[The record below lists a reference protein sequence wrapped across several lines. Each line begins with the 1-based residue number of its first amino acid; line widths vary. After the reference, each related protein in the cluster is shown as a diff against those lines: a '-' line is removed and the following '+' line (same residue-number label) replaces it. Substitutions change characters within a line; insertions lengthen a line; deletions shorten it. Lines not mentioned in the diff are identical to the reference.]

1 MAIRKVAAYVLL
13 LFFPMKKD
21 SNIIPNRFLRVV
33 CLSLCLLF
41 YGLSSGQ
48 NITVSGHL
56 YESGSWESLPGGLI
70 YEPVSQKSTTTNT
83 YGFYTITLP
92 YRSGIFLVFSSF
104 GFAND
109 TLWINRPEDIEYD
122 ARLSK
127 IIMLDAVNI
136 TAEKTNTEQAKM
148 SFIKLSTKEIQN
160 VPMLF
165 GEKDVFKTLLLLP
178 GVQSASEGTSGI
190 YVRGGGPDQ
199 NLIIL
204 DEATIYNASHLLG
217 FFSIF
222 NGDAIKSVE
231 LVKGG
236 FPARYG
242 GRLSSV
248 IDINM
253 KDGNK
258 ESYHCE
264 GGVGLISS
272 NVMVE
277 GPIIKKKAS
286 FMLSGRTT
294 YLDLFLVPI
303 MKIATQGMATGYY
316 FFDLNGKLNFDL
328 GKKDKLY
335 FSTYFGRDKFHLSET
350 DNYGGM
356 RVYDKYKMG
365 LFWQNAT
372 ATARWNHL
380 FTNKIF
386 SNLSFVF
393 NDYKMNTYL
402 NYKYFS
408 GINNPDNESFSSDFS
423 SGIRDYT
430 LKYDVTYRPNATHHL
445 LAGAAVVYHV
455 ARPNAA
461 TMKADTLTMRSVEK
475 AKGLEYALYVEDEIN
490 IRNRFRIN
498 PGIRLVAFSVPKKT
512 WFSPEPRLSMS
523 YNILSNLALK
533 ASYAMMS
540 QNMILL
546 STSTIGLPTD
556 LWVPV
561 TETIR
566 PQRSQQ
572 VAFGIHYDL
581 KNPRLSF
588 SLEGYY
594 KWMNH
599 ILAYKEGSSFFTNM
613 IQNILDEEP
622 PGAFQSRWTDNVT
635 SGRGWSYGVEFL
647 VRKEVGKFTGWVG
660 YTLSWTKQQFEE
672 LNFGEPFFARYDRR
686 HDVSLVLMYS
696 PASWVNLSLS
706 WVFATGNAVTLP
718 TSLYPSQNLDNYLEN
733 YLSPEDNSVTQYMGY
748 VENYGKKND
757 FRMKPFHHLDVGV
770 QFIKPHKRNNGKSIF
785 EISIYNLYNHHNP
798 FFYFTT
804 QDYIYTEN
812 GPEIV
817 NKIKQVSIFPIIPT
831 FTYHFKF

>member
-1 MAIRKVAAYVLL
+1 MLCGS
-13 LFFPMKKD
+13 LFA
-21 SNIIPNRFLRVV
+21 
-33 CLSLCLLF
+33 
-41 YGLSSGQ
+41 Q

-56 YESGSWESLPGGLI
+56 YERGSLESLPGGLV
-70 YEPVSQKSTTTNT
+70 YDPVSQKAVTTNT
-83 YGFYTITLP
+83 YGFYTLTIP
-92 YRSGIFLVFSSF
+92 YRDSLYVVFNSF
-104 GFAND
+104 GFMND
-109 TLWINRPEDIEYD
+109 TLWVRTAEDVEYD
-122 ARLSK
+122 AKLTK
-127 IIMLDAVNI
+127 ITTLETVTI
-136 TAEKTNTEQAKM
+136 TAEKRNTEVVQM
-148 SFIKLSTKEIQN
+148 SSITLSAKEIQQ

-231 LVKGG
+231 LIKGG

-258 ESYHCE
+258 EEYHCE
-264 GGVGLISS
+264 GGIGLISS

-277 GPIIKKKAS
+277 GPIIKNKAS
-286 FMLSGRTT
+286 FMVSGRTT
-294 YLDLFLVPI
+294 YLDLLMAPI
-303 MKIATQGMATGYY
+303 MKLVTDGMSAGYY
-316 FFDLNGKLNFDL
+316 FFDLNAKFNFDL

-335 FSTYFGRDKFHLSET
+335 LSSYFGRDKFHFTET
-350 DNYGGM
+350 ENYGFGE
-356 RVYDKYKMG
+356 YDRYKVG

-393 NDYKMNTYL
+393 SDYNMNTYMG
-402 NYKYFS
+402 YKFYE
-408 GINNPDNESFSSDFS
+408 GVGNPNNETFNSRFS

-430 LKYDVTYRPNATHHL
+430 LKYDVSINPNPTHRIL
-445 LAGAAVVYHV
+445 VGAAVTAHI
-455 ARPNAA
+455 ARPNAM
-461 TMKADTLTMRSVEK
+461 TMNVDTLSMRQAEK
-475 AKGLEYALYVEDEIN
+475 EPGLEYAVYAEDEIN
-490 IRNRFRIN
+490 IRNKFRIN
-498 PGIRLVAFSVPKKT
+498 PGIRLVGFSVPHKT

-523 YNILSNLALK
+523 YNILPNLAIK

-540 QNMILL
+540 QSLILL

-561 TETIR
+561 TDKIR

-572 VAFGIHYDL
+572 VALGIHYDL
-581 KNPRLSF
+581 KKPRLSF
-588 SLEGYY
+588 SIEGYY
-594 KWMNH
+594 KKMDN
-599 ILAYKEGSSFFTNM
+599 ILAYKEGSSYFMTL
-613 IQNILDEEP
+613 LDNLMDETVT
-622 PGAFQSRWTDNVT
+622 GFQGTWTDNVT

-686 HDVSLVLMYS
+686 HDVSIVLMYS
-696 PASWVNLSLS
+696 PTSRINLSLS
-706 WVFATGNAVTLP
+706 WVFATGNAITLP
-718 TSLYPSQNLDNYLEN
+718 TSIYTAEDLINYLGLTVPPSE
-733 YLSPEDNSVTQYMGY
+733 YSWTY
-748 VENYGKKND
+748 VYTIENYGKKND
-757 FRMKPFHHLDVGV
+757 FRMKPFHHLDIGV
-770 QFIKPHKRNNGKSIF
+770 QFIKPHKKNNGQSIF

-798 FFYFTT
+798 FFYFIGESYNQRTHEWTT
-804 QDYIYTEN
+804 QL
-812 GPEIV
+812 
-817 NKIKQVSIFPIIPT
+817 QSLSIFPIIPT

>member
-1 MAIRKVAAYVLL
+1 MKSHSIVVWLVAIW
-13 LFFPMKKD
+13 
-21 SNIIPNRFLRVV
+21 
-33 CLSLCLLF
+33 SLC
-41 YGLSSGQ
+41 GALSAQ
-48 NITVSGHL
+48 NITVSGHM
-56 YESGSWESLPGGLI
+56 YEKGSRESLPGGLI
-70 YEPVSQKSTTTNT
+70 YDPVSQKFTNANS
-83 YGFYTITLP
+83 YGFYSLTLP
-92 YRSGIFLVFSSF
+92 YHDGLFLVFNNF
-104 GFAND
+104 GYVND
-109 TLWINRPEDIEYD
+109 TLRITAAEDREYD
-122 ARLSK
+122 AYLSK
-127 IIMLDAVNI
+127 VQLLETVDI
-136 TAEKTNTEQAKM
+136 TAEKTSTEQVQM
-148 SFIKLSTKEIQN
+148 SAIKLSTKEIKS

-165 GEKDVFKTLLLLP
+165 GEKDVFKTLLLMP

-231 LVKGG
+231 LIKGG

-264 GGVGLISS
+264 GGVGIISS
-272 NVMVE
+272 NVMAE
-277 GPIIKKKAS
+277 GPIIKDKAS
-286 FMLSGRTT
+286 FMISGRTT
-294 YLDLFLVPI
+294 YMDLFIVPI
-303 MKIATQGMATGYY
+303 MKIMSKGSTAGYY
-316 FFDLNGKLNFDL
+316 FFDLNGKFNFNL

-335 FSTYFGRDKFHLSET
+335 LSAYFGRDKFHMAQS
-350 DNYGGM
+350 DGHVGNS
-356 RVYDKYKMG
+356 DKYRVG

-393 NDYKMNTYL
+393 SDYKMNTYMR
-402 NYKYFS
+402 YKYYY
-408 GINNPDNESFSSDFS
+408 GPNDPDNESFSSDFN

-430 LKYDVTYRPNATHHL
+430 LKYDIAYHPNASHHL
-445 LAGAAVVYHV
+445 LAGAAVTYHE
-455 ARPNAA
+455 ARPNAM
-461 TMKADTLTMRSVEK
+461 TVKADSLTLRQAEK
-475 AKGLEYALYVEDEIN
+475 ERGLEYAVYVEDEIN

-498 PGIRLVAFSVPKKT
+498 PGVRLVAFSVPHKT

-523 YNILSNLALK
+523 YNFLPNLALK

-561 TETIR
+561 TDRVR

-572 VAFGIHYDL
+572 VALGLHYDL
-581 KNPRLSF
+581 KKPKLSF

-594 KWMNH
+594 KRMNN
-599 ILAYKEGSSFFTNM
+599 ILAYKEGTSYFTDL
-613 IQNILDEEP
+613 IEQVLEESL
-622 PGAFQSRWTDNVT
+622 GEQSQGQWENNVT
-635 SGRGWSYGVEFL
+635 AGKGWSYGVEFL
-647 VRKEVGKFTGWVG
+647 VRKEVGKFTGWIG
-660 YTLSWTKQQFEE
+660 YTLSWAKQQFDE

-686 HDVSLVLMYS
+686 HDVSIVLMYS
-696 PASWVNLSLS
+696 PNKKINLSLS

-718 TSLYPSQNLDNYLEN
+718 TSVYEAQTLESSLSQLLPSQ
-733 YLSPEDNSVTQYMGY
+733 EDFIVNSTGF

-757 FRMKPFHHLDVGV
+757 FRVKPFHHLDIGV
-770 QFIKPHKRNNGKSIF
+770 QFIKPHKKNNGQSIF
-785 EISIYNLYNHHNP
+785 EISVYNLYNHHNP
-798 FFYFTT
+798 FFY
-804 QDYIYTEN
+804 YTEQVFVN
-812 GPEIV
+812 GKAEYRL
-817 NKIKQVSIFPIIPT
+817 KQISIFPIIPT

>member
-1 MAIRKVAAYVLL
+1 MIHNPLSFKSHLKVVWLLAFL
-13 LFFPMKKD
+13 LF
-21 SNIIPNRFLRVV
+21 
-33 CLSLCLLF
+33 CGALSA
-41 YGLSSGQ
+41 Q
-48 NITVSGHL
+48 NITVSGHM
-56 YESGSWESLPGGLI
+56 YEKGSRESLPGGLV
-70 YEPVSQKSTTTNT
+70 YDPVSQKFTNT
-83 YGFYTITLP
+83 NSYGFYSLTLP
-92 YRSGIFLVFSSF
+92 YHDGLFLVFNNF
-104 GFAND
+104 GYVND
-109 TLWINRPEDIEYD
+109 TLRITAAEDREYD
-122 ARLSK
+122 AYLSK
-127 IIMLDAVNI
+127 VQLLETVDI
-136 TAEKTNTEQAKM
+136 TAEKTSTEQVQM
-148 SFIKLSTKEIQN
+148 SAIKLSTKEIKS

-165 GEKDVFKTLLLLP
+165 GEKDVFKTLLLMP

-231 LVKGG
+231 LIKGG

-264 GGVGLISS
+264 GGVGIISS
-272 NVMVE
+272 NVMAE
-277 GPIIKKKAS
+277 GPIIKDKAS
-286 FMLSGRTT
+286 FMISGRTT
-294 YLDLFLVPI
+294 YMDLFIVPI
-303 MKIATQGMATGYY
+303 MKIMSKGSTAGYY
-316 FFDLNGKLNFDL
+316 FFDLNGKFNFNL

-335 FSTYFGRDKFHLSET
+335 LSAYFGRDKFHMAQS
-350 DNYGGM
+350 DGYVGNS
-356 RVYDKYKMG
+356 DKYRVG

-393 NDYKMNTYL
+393 SDYKMNTYMR
-402 NYKYFS
+402 YKYYY
-408 GINNPDNESFSSDFS
+408 GPNDPDNESFSSDFN

-430 LKYDVTYRPNATHHL
+430 LKYDIAYHPNASHHL
-445 LAGAAVVYHV
+445 LAGAAVTYHE
-455 ARPNAA
+455 ARPNAM
-461 TMKADTLTMRSVEK
+461 TVKADTLTLRQAEK
-475 AKGLEYALYVEDEIN
+475 ECGLEYAVYVEDEIN
-490 IRNRFRIN
+490 IHNRFRIN
-498 PGIRLVAFSVPKKT
+498 PGVRLVAFSVPHKT

-523 YNILSNLALK
+523 YNFLPNLALK

-561 TETIR
+561 TDRVR

-572 VAFGIHYDL
+572 VALGLHYDL
-581 KNPRLSF
+581 KKPKLSF

-594 KWMNH
+594 KWMNN
-599 ILAYKEGSSFFTNM
+599 ILAYKEGTSYFTDL
-613 IQNILDEEP
+613 IEQVLEESL
-622 PGAFQSRWTDNVT
+622 GEQSQGQWENNVT
-635 SGRGWSYGVEFL
+635 AGKGWSYGVEFL
-647 VRKEVGKFTGWVG
+647 VRKEVGKFTGWIG
-660 YTLSWTKQQFEE
+660 YTLSWTKQQFDE

-686 HDVSLVLMYS
+686 HDVSIVLMYS
-696 PASWVNLSLS
+696 PTKKINLSLS

-718 TSLYPSQNLDNYLEN
+718 TSVYEAQTLEGSLNQILPSQ
-733 YLSPEDNSVTQYMGY
+733 EDFIFNSIGF

-757 FRMKPFHHLDVGV
+757 FRMKPFHHLDIGV
-770 QFIKPHKRNNGKSIF
+770 QFIKPHKNNNGQSIF
-785 EISIYNLYNHHNP
+785 EISVYNLYNHHNP
-798 FFYFTT
+798 FFY
-804 QDYIYTEN
+804 YTEQVFVN
-812 GPEIV
+812 GKAEYRL
-817 NKIKQVSIFPIIPT
+817 KQISIFPIIPT

>member
-1 MAIRKVAAYVLL
+1 MIQ
-13 LFFPMKKD
+13 D
-21 SNIIPNRFLRVV
+21 S
-33 CLSLCLLF
+33 LSLKSHSIVVWLVAIWSLC
-41 YGLSSGQ
+41 GALSAQ
-48 NITVSGHL
+48 NITVSGHM
-56 YESGSWESLPGGLI
+56 YEKGSRESLPGGLI
-70 YEPVSQKSTTTNT
+70 YDPVSQKFTNANS
-83 YGFYTITLP
+83 YGFYSLTLP
-92 YRSGIFLVFSSF
+92 YHDGLFLVFNNF
-104 GFAND
+104 GYVND
-109 TLWINRPEDIEYD
+109 TLRITAAEDREYD
-122 ARLSK
+122 AYLSK
-127 IIMLDAVNI
+127 VQLLETVDI
-136 TAEKTNTEQAKM
+136 TAEKTSTEQVQM
-148 SFIKLSTKEIQN
+148 SAIKLSTKEIKS

-165 GEKDVFKTLLLLP
+165 GEKDVFKTLLLMP

-231 LVKGG
+231 LIKGG

-264 GGVGLISS
+264 GGVGIISA
-272 NVMVE
+272 NVMAE
-277 GPIIKKKAS
+277 GPIIKDKAS
-286 FMLSGRTT
+286 FMISGRTT
-294 YLDLFLVPI
+294 YMDLFIVPI
-303 MKIATQGMATGYY
+303 MKIMSKGSTAGYY
-316 FFDLNGKLNFDL
+316 FFDLNGKFNFNL

-335 FSTYFGRDKFHLSET
+335 LSAYFGRDKFHMAQS
-350 DNYGGM
+350 DGHVGNS
-356 RVYDKYKMG
+356 DKYRVG

-393 NDYKMNTYL
+393 SDYKMNTYMR
-402 NYKYFS
+402 YKYYY
-408 GINNPDNESFSSDFS
+408 GPNDPDNESFSSDFN

-430 LKYDVTYRPNATHHL
+430 LKYDIAYHPNASHHL
-445 LAGAAVVYHV
+445 LAGAAVTYHE
-455 ARPNAA
+455 ARPNAM
-461 TMKADTLTMRSVEK
+461 TVKADSLTLRQAEK
-475 AKGLEYALYVEDEIN
+475 ERGLEYAVYVEDEIN

-498 PGIRLVAFSVPKKT
+498 PGVRLVAFSVPHKT

-523 YNILSNLALK
+523 YNFLPNLALK

-561 TETIR
+561 TDRVR

-572 VAFGIHYDL
+572 VALGLHYDL
-581 KNPRLSF
+581 KKPKLSF

-594 KWMNH
+594 KRMNN
-599 ILAYKEGSSFFTNM
+599 ILAYKEGTSYFTDL
-613 IQNILDEEP
+613 IEQVLEESL
-622 PGAFQSRWTDNVT
+622 GEQSQGQWENNVT
-635 SGRGWSYGVEFL
+635 AGKGWSYGVEFL
-647 VRKEVGKFTGWVG
+647 VRKEVGKFTGWIG
-660 YTLSWTKQQFEE
+660 YTLSWAKQQFDE

-686 HDVSLVLMYS
+686 HDVSIVLMYS
-696 PASWVNLSLS
+696 PNKKINLSLS

-718 TSLYPSQNLDNYLEN
+718 TSVYEAQTLESSLSQLLPSQ
-733 YLSPEDNSVTQYMGY
+733 EDFIVNSTGF

-757 FRMKPFHHLDVGV
+757 FRVKPFHHLDIGV
-770 QFIKPHKRNNGKSIF
+770 QFIKPHKKNNGQSIF
-785 EISIYNLYNHHNP
+785 EISVYNLYNHHNP
-798 FFYFTT
+798 FFY
-804 QDYIYTEN
+804 YTEQVFVN
-812 GPEIV
+812 GKAEYRL
-817 NKIKQVSIFPIIPT
+817 KQISIFPIIPT

>member
-1 MAIRKVAAYVLL
+1 MLKTFRLSYIVKCCLTTV
-13 LFFPMKKD
+13 F
-21 SNIIPNRFLRVV
+21 
-33 CLSLCLLF
+33 LSLGAMLF
-41 YGLSSGQ
+41 GQ

-56 YESGSWESLPGGLI
+56 YERGSLESLPGGLI
-70 YEPVSQKSTTTNT
+70 YEPVSQKATTTNT
-83 YGFYTITLP
+83 YGFYTLTLP
-92 YRSGIFLVFSSF
+92 YRDGMFVVFNCF
-104 GFAND
+104 GFVND
-109 TLWINRPEDIEYD
+109 TLWVKGPQDVEYD

-127 IIMLDAVNI
+127 ITTLETVTI
-136 TAEKTNTEQAKM
+136 TGEKTNTEQVQM
-148 SFIKLSTKEIQN
+148 SSIKLSTKEIQQ

-231 LVKGG
+231 LIKGG

-258 ESYHCE
+258 DSYHVE
-264 GGVGLISS
+264 GGVGIISS

-277 GPIIKKKAS
+277 GPIIKDKAS
-286 FMLSGRTT
+286 FMISGRTT
-294 YLDLFLVPI
+294 YLDLLMLPL
-303 MKIATQGMATGYY
+303 MKIMNNGTSTGYY
-316 FFDLNGKLNFDL
+316 FFDLNGKLNFEL
-328 GKKDKLY
+328 SKKDKLY
-335 FSTYFGRDKFHLSET
+335 LSAYFGRDKFHVAQNDSYMGTT
-350 DNYGGM
+350 DRY
-356 RVYDKYKMG
+356 RMG

-393 NDYKMNTYL
+393 SDYTMNTYMK
-402 NYKYFS
+402 YKYYYAP
-408 GINNPDNESFSSDFS
+408 NDPDNETYSSDFN

-430 LKYDVTYRPNATHHL
+430 LKYDIAYHPNATHHL
-445 LAGAAVVYHV
+445 LAGAAVTYHE
-455 ARPNAA
+455 ARPNAM
-461 TMKADTLTMRSVEK
+461 TMKADSLTLKQIDKER
-475 AKGLEYALYVEDEIN
+475 GLEYAVYVEDEIN
-490 IRNRFRIN
+490 IRNKFRIN
-498 PGIRLVAFSVPKKT
+498 PGVRLVAFSVPHKT
-512 WFSPEPRLSMS
+512 WFSPEPRLAMS
-523 YNILSNLALK
+523 YNFLSNLALK

-561 TETIR
+561 TDKVR

-572 VAFGIHYDL
+572 VALGLHYDL
-581 KNPRLSF
+581 KKPQLSF
-588 SLEGYY
+588 SVEGYY
-594 KWMNH
+594 KWMNN
-599 ILAYKEGSSFFTNM
+599 ILAYKEGTSYFTTLVE
-613 IQNILDEEP
+613 QILEENFE
-622 PGAFQSRWTDNVT
+622 GEAQSRWTENVT
-635 SGRGWSYGVEFL
+635 SGKGWSYGVEFL

-660 YTLSWTKQQFEE
+660 YTLSWTKQQFDE

-686 HDVSLVLMYS
+686 HDVSIVLMYS
-696 PASWVNLSLS
+696 PTKKINLSLS

-718 TSLYPSQNLDNYLEN
+718 TSVYTSETLDDYLDNTI
-733 YLSPEDNSVTQYMGY
+733 PDNGNPITYYGY

-757 FRMKPFHHLDVGV
+757 FRMKPFHHLDIGV
-770 QFIKPHKRNNGKSIF
+770 QFIKPHKKNNGQSIF
-785 EISIYNLYNHHNP
+785 EISIYNVYNHHNP
-798 FFYFTT
+798 FFY
-804 QDYIYTEN
+804 YTD
-812 GPEIV
+812 
-817 NKIKQVSIFPIIPT
+817 QVYGKYKLQQISIFPIIPT

>member
-1 MAIRKVAAYVLL
+1 MLKKKAFFCLICCLIFCCP
-13 LFFPMKKD
+13 LFA
-21 SNIIPNRFLRVV
+21 
-33 CLSLCLLF
+33 
-41 YGLSSGQ
+41 Q

-56 YESGSWESLPGGLI
+56 YERGSLESLPGGLV

-83 YGFYTITLP
+83 YGFYTLTLP
-92 YRSGIFLVFSSF
+92 YRDTMYLVFNCF

-109 TLWINRPEDIEYD
+109 TLWIKVPQDVEYD
-122 ARLSK
+122 AKLTK
-127 IIMLDAVNI
+127 ITTLEAVTI
-136 TAEKTNTEQAKM
+136 TAEKRNTEVVQM
-148 SFIKLSTKEIQN
+148 SSITLTAKEIKS

-222 NGDAIKSVE
+222 NGDAVKSVE

-236 FPARYG
+236 FPAHYG

-258 ESYHCE
+258 EDYHVE
-264 GGVGLISS
+264 GGIGIISS
-272 NVMVE
+272 NLMVE
-277 GPIIKKKAS
+277 GPIIKNKAS

-294 YLDLFLVPI
+294 YLDLLMIPI
-303 MKIATQGMATGYY
+303 MKLIDDGVAAGYY
-316 FFDLNGKLNFDL
+316 FFDLNAKFNFDL

-335 FSTYFGRDKFHLSET
+335 LSSYFGRDKFHFTET
-350 DNYGGM
+350 EDYGFGE
-356 RVYDKYKMG
+356 YDRYKVG
-365 LFWQNAT
+365 LYWQNAT

-393 NDYKMNTYL
+393 SDYSMNTYMG
-402 NYKYFS
+402 YKFYE
-408 GINNPDNESFSSDFS
+408 GAGNPNNETFNSRFS

-430 LKYDVTYRPNATHHL
+430 AKYDVSINPNPTHRIL
-445 LAGAAVVYHV
+445 VGAAVTAHI
-455 ARPNAA
+455 ARPNAV
-461 TMKADTLTMRSVEK
+461 TMKVDTFTMQQVEK
-475 AKGLEYALYVEDEIN
+475 EPGIEYAIYAEDEIN
-490 IRNRFRIN
+490 IHNKFRIN
-498 PGIRLVAFSVPKKT
+498 PGIRLVGFSVPGKT

-540 QNMILL
+540 QSLILL

-561 TETIR
+561 TDKIR

-572 VAFGIHYDL
+572 VALGIHYDL
-581 KNPRLSF
+581 KKPRLSF
-588 SLEGYY
+588 SIEGYY
-594 KWMNH
+594 KKMDH
-599 ILAYKEGSSFFTNM
+599 ILAYKEGASYFMTLIDNL
-613 IQNILDEEP
+613 LDETAT
-622 PGAFQSRWTDNVT
+622 GFQGTWTDNVT
-635 SGRGWSYGVEFL
+635 SGQGWSYGVEFL
-647 VRKEVGKFTGWVG
+647 VRKEVGKFTGWIG
-660 YTLSWTKQQFEE
+660 YTLSWTKQQFDE

-686 HDVSLVLMYS
+686 HDVSIVLMYS
-696 PASWVNLSLS
+696 PTPKINLSLS

-718 TSLYPSQNLDNYLEN
+718 TATYPAENLYDYLGLTVPPSDHFWNSLYNI
-733 YLSPEDNSVTQYMGY
+733 
-748 VENYGKKND
+748 ENYGKKND
-757 FRMKPFHHLDVGV
+757 FRMKPFHHLDIGV
-770 QFIKPHKRNNGKSIF
+770 QFIKPHTKKGQSIF
-785 EISIYNLYNHHNP
+785 EISIYNVYNHHNP
-798 FFYFTT
+798 FFYFIGESYNDQTHEWTT
-804 QDYIYTEN
+804 QL
-812 GPEIV
+812 
-817 NKIKQVSIFPIIPT
+817 QSLSIFPIIPT

>member
-1 MAIRKVAAYVLL
+1 MFCGS
-13 LFFPMKKD
+13 LFA
-21 SNIIPNRFLRVV
+21 
-33 CLSLCLLF
+33 
-41 YGLSSGQ
+41 Q

-56 YESGSWESLPGGLI
+56 YERGSLESLPGGLV
-70 YEPVSQKSTTTNT
+70 YDPVSQKATTTNT
-83 YGFYTITLP
+83 YGFYTLTLP
-92 YRSGIFLVFSSF
+92 YRDSLYVVFNSF
-104 GFAND
+104 GFMND
-109 TLWINRPEDIEYD
+109 TLWVRTAEDVEYD
-122 ARLSK
+122 AKLTK
-127 IIMLDAVNI
+127 ITTLETVTI
-136 TAEKTNTEQAKM
+136 TAEKRNTEVAQM
-148 SFIKLSTKEIQN
+148 SSITLSAKEIQQ

-231 LVKGG
+231 LIKGG

-258 ESYHCE
+258 EEYHCE
-264 GGVGLISS
+264 GGIGLISS

-277 GPIIKKKAS
+277 GPIIKNKAS
-286 FMLSGRTT
+286 FMVSGRTT
-294 YLDLFLVPI
+294 YLDLLMAPI
-303 MKIATQGMATGYY
+303 MKLVTDGMSAGYY
-316 FFDLNGKLNFDL
+316 FFDLNAKFNFDL

-335 FSTYFGRDKFHLSET
+335 LSSYFGRDKFHFTET
-350 DNYGGM
+350 ENYGFGE
-356 RVYDKYKMG
+356 YDRYKVG

-393 NDYKMNTYL
+393 SDYNMNTYMG
-402 NYKYFS
+402 YKFYE
-408 GINNPDNESFSSDFS
+408 GVGNPNNETFNSRFS

-430 LKYDVTYRPNATHHL
+430 LKYDVSINPNPTHRIL
-445 LAGAAVVYHV
+445 VGAAVTAHI
-455 ARPNAA
+455 ARPNAM
-461 TMKADTLTMRSVEK
+461 TMNVDTLSMRQAEK
-475 AKGLEYALYVEDEIN
+475 EPGLEYAVYAEDEIN
-490 IRNRFRIN
+490 IRNKFRIN
-498 PGIRLVAFSVPKKT
+498 PGIRLVGFSVPHKT

-523 YNILSNLALK
+523 YNILPNLAIK

-540 QNMILL
+540 QSLILL

-561 TETIR
+561 TDKIR

-572 VAFGIHYDL
+572 VALGIHYDL
-581 KNPRLSF
+581 KKPRLSF
-588 SLEGYY
+588 SIEGYY
-594 KWMNH
+594 KKMDN
-599 ILAYKEGSSFFTNM
+599 ILAYKEGSSYFMTL
-613 IQNILDEEP
+613 LDNLMDETVT
-622 PGAFQSRWTDNVT
+622 GFQGTWTDNVT

-686 HDVSLVLMYS
+686 HDVSIVLMYS
-696 PASWVNLSLS
+696 PTSRINLSLS
-706 WVFATGNAVTLP
+706 WVFATGNAITLP
-718 TSLYPSQNLDNYLEN
+718 TSIYTAEDLINYLGLTVPPSE
-733 YLSPEDNSVTQYMGY
+733 YSWTY
-748 VENYGKKND
+748 VYTIENYGKKND
-757 FRMKPFHHLDVGV
+757 FRMKPFHHLDIGV
-770 QFIKPHKRNNGKSIF
+770 QFIRPHKKNNGQSIF

-798 FFYFTT
+798 FFYFIGESYNQRTHEWTT
-804 QDYIYTEN
+804 QL
-812 GPEIV
+812 
-817 NKIKQVSIFPIIPT
+817 QSLSIFPIIPT

>member
-1 MAIRKVAAYVLL
+1 MIQTIT
-13 LFFPMKKD
+13 FKKYFN
-21 SNIIPNRFLRVV
+21 SKFILI
-33 CLSLCLLF
+33 LCLLF
-41 YGLSSGQ
+41 QGFVSGQ
-48 NITVSGHL
+48 NITISGYL
-56 YESGSWESLPGGLI
+56 YEKGSLESLPGGLI

-83 YGFYTITLP
+83 YGFYSLTVP
-92 YRSGIFLVFSSF
+92 YREGMFLVFNSF
-104 GFAND
+104 GFVND
-109 TLWINRPEDIEYD
+109 TLWVKVSEDIEYD
-122 ARLSK
+122 AHLSK
-127 IIMLDAVNI
+127 ITMLEAVNI
-136 TAEKTNTEQAKM
+136 TAEKLNTEQVKM
-148 SFIKLSTKEIQN
+148 SSIKLSTKEIQS

-217 FFSIF
+217 FFSVF

-277 GPIIKKKAS
+277 GPIIKDKAS

-303 MKIATQGMATGYY
+303 MKLATQGTSTGYY
-316 FFDLNGKLNFDL
+316 FFDLNGKFNFNL

-335 FSTYFGRDKFHLSET
+335 FSAYFGQDKFHLSET
-350 DNYGGM
+350 ENYGAGGG
-356 RVYDKYKMG
+356 YDKYKMG

-380 FTNKIF
+380 FTNKVF
-386 SNLSFVF
+386 SNMSFVF
-393 NDYKMNTYL
+393 SDYTMNTYL
-402 NYKYFS
+402 GYKYFY
-408 GINNPDNESFSSDFS
+408 GVNNPDNENFSSDFK

-430 LKYDVTYRPNATHHL
+430 LKYDVTYQPNASHHL
-445 LAGAAVVYHV
+445 LAGAAVTYHE
-455 ARPNAA
+455 ARPNAI
-461 TMKADTLTMRSVEK
+461 TMKADTLTMRNVEK
-475 AKGLEYALYVEDEIN
+475 TRGLEYALYVEDEIN
-490 IRNRFRIN
+490 IRNRFRLN
-498 PGIRLVAFSVPKKT
+498 PGVRLVAFSVPHKT

-523 YNILSNLALK
+523 FNILSNLALK

-561 TETIR
+561 TDSIR

-581 KNPRLSF
+581 KKPRLSF

-594 KWMNH
+594 KKMDH
-599 ILAYKEGSSFFTNM
+599 ILAYKEGSSYFTNM
-613 IQNILDEEP
+613 LNDIMDESM
-622 PGAFQSRWTDNVT
+622 PGNFQKTWTDNVT
-635 SGRGWSYGVEFL
+635 SGKGWSYGVEFL
-647 VRKEVGKFTGWVG
+647 VRKEFGKFTGWAG
-660 YTLSWTKQQFEE
+660 YTLSWTKQQFDE

-686 HDVSLVLMYS
+686 HDVSIVLMYS
-696 PASWVNLSLS
+696 PVSWVNLSLS

-718 TSLYPSQNLDNYLEN
+718 TSIYPSEYLDEYLDNMG
-733 YLSPEDNSVTQYMGY
+733 STEDEPYY
-748 VENYGKKND
+748 FYDYIENYGKKND
-757 FRMKPFHHLDVGV
+757 FRMKPFHHLDIGV
-770 QFIKPHKRNNGKSIF
+770 QFIKPHKKNKGQSIF

-804 QDYIYTEN
+804 QEPRYTEN
-812 GPEIV
+812 GVEIV
-817 NKIKQVSIFPIIPT
+817 NKIQQISIFPIIPT

>member
-1 MAIRKVAAYVLL
+1 MLKTLRLSCIVKVCLTTVFLSLSTLL
-13 LFFPMKKD
+13 L
-21 SNIIPNRFLRVV
+21 
-33 CLSLCLLF
+33 
-41 YGLSSGQ
+41 GQ

-56 YESGSWESLPGGLI
+56 YEAGSLESLPGGLI
-70 YEPVSQKSTTTNT
+70 YEPVSQKATTTNT
-83 YGFYTITLP
+83 YGFYTLTLP
-92 YRSGIFLVFSSF
+92 YRDSIYLVFNSF
-104 GFAND
+104 GYVND
-109 TLWINRPEDIEYD
+109 TLWITSPQSREYD
-122 ARLSK
+122 AKLSK
-127 IIMLDAVNI
+127 ITTLATVTI
-136 TAEKTNTEQAKM
+136 TGEKTNTEQVQM
-148 SFIKLSTKEIQN
+148 SSIKLSTKEIQQ

-231 LVKGG
+231 LIKGG

-258 ESYHCE
+258 DSYHVE
-264 GGVGLISS
+264 GGVGVISS

-277 GPIIKKKAS
+277 GPIIKDKAS
-286 FMLSGRTT
+286 FMVSGRTT
-294 YLDLFLVPI
+294 YLDLLMMPL
-303 MKIATQGMATGYY
+303 MKIVSDGVTGGYY
-316 FFDLNGKLNFDL
+316 FFDLNGKLNFNL
-328 GKKDKLY
+328 SKKDKLY
-335 FSTYFGRDKFHLSET
+335 LSAYFGRDKFHVAQS
-350 DNYGGM
+350 DHSYGA
-356 RVYDKYKMG
+356 VDKYRMG
-365 LFWQNAT
+365 LAWQNAT
-372 ATARWNHL
+372 TTARWNHL

-393 NDYKMNTYL
+393 SDYKMNTYMK
-402 NYKYFS
+402 YKYFY
-408 GINNPDNESFSSDFS
+408 GPDDPDNETFSSDFNC
-423 SGIRDYT
+423 GIRDYT
-430 LKYDVTYRPNATHHL
+430 LKYDVAYHPNATHHL
-445 LAGAAVVYHV
+445 LVGAAVTYHE
-455 ARPNAA
+455 ARPNAM
-461 TMKADTLTMRSVEK
+461 TVKADTLTLRQVDK
-475 AKGLEYALYVEDEIN
+475 NRGLEYAVYVEDEIN
-490 IRNRFRIN
+490 IRNKFRIN
-498 PGIRLVAFSVPKKT
+498 PGVRLVAFSVPHKT

-523 YNILSNLALK
+523 YNFLPNLALK

-561 TETIR
+561 TDNVR

-572 VAFGIHYDL
+572 VALGLHYDL
-581 KNPRLSF
+581 KNPQLSF
-588 SLEGYY
+588 SVEGYY
-594 KWMNH
+594 KRMNH
-599 ILAYKEGSSFFTNM
+599 ILAYKEGTSYFTSV
-613 IQNILDEEP
+613 IQQLLEEEQNNN
-622 PGAFQSRWTDNVT
+622 FESQWSNNVT
-635 SGRGWSYGVEFL
+635 SGLGWSYGVEFL

-660 YTLSWTKQQFEE
+660 YTLSWAKQQFDE

-686 HDVSLVLMYS
+686 HDVSIVLMYS
-696 PASWVNLSLS
+696 PTKKINLSLS

-718 TSLYPSQNLDNYLEN
+718 TSVYESETIENTLNLLLPENDNIIYFTEFI
-733 YLSPEDNSVTQYMGY
+733 
-748 VENYGKKND
+748 ENYGKKND

-770 QFIKPHKRNNGKSIF
+770 QFIKPHKKNNGQSIF
-785 EISIYNLYNHHNP
+785 EISIYNVYNHHNP
-798 FFYFTT
+798 FFYFTE
-804 QDYIYTEN
+804 QEFEEVN
-812 GPEIV
+812 GQQKAV
-817 NKIKQVSIFPIIPT
+817 YKLKQISLFPIIPT

>member
-1 MAIRKVAAYVLL
+1 MFCGS
-13 LFFPMKKD
+13 LFA
-21 SNIIPNRFLRVV
+21 
-33 CLSLCLLF
+33 
-41 YGLSSGQ
+41 Q

-56 YESGSWESLPGGLI
+56 YERGSLESLPGGLV
-70 YEPVSQKSTTTNT
+70 YDPVSQKATTTNT
-83 YGFYTITLP
+83 YGFYTLTLP
-92 YRSGIFLVFSSF
+92 YRDSLYVVFNSF
-104 GFAND
+104 GFMND
-109 TLWINRPEDIEYD
+109 TLWVRTAEDVEYD
-122 ARLSK
+122 AKLTK
-127 IIMLDAVNI
+127 ITTLETVTI
-136 TAEKTNTEQAKM
+136 TAEKRNTEVVQM
-148 SFIKLSTKEIQN
+148 SSITLSAKEIQQ

-231 LVKGG
+231 LIKGG

-258 ESYHCE
+258 EEYHCE
-264 GGVGLISS
+264 GGIGLISS

-277 GPIIKKKAS
+277 GPIIKNKAS
-286 FMLSGRTT
+286 FMVSGRTT
-294 YLDLFLVPI
+294 YLDLLMAPI
-303 MKIATQGMATGYY
+303 MKLVTDGMSAGYY
-316 FFDLNGKLNFDL
+316 FFDLNAKFNFDL

-335 FSTYFGRDKFHLSET
+335 LSSYFGRDKFHFTET
-350 DNYGGM
+350 ENYGFGE
-356 RVYDKYKMG
+356 YDRYKVG

-393 NDYKMNTYL
+393 SDYNMNTYMG
-402 NYKYFS
+402 YKFYE
-408 GINNPDNESFSSDFS
+408 GVGNPNNETFNSRFS

-430 LKYDVTYRPNATHHL
+430 LKYDVSINPNPTHRIL
-445 LAGAAVVYHV
+445 VGAAVTAHI
-455 ARPNAA
+455 ARPNAM
-461 TMKADTLTMRSVEK
+461 TMNVDTLSMRQAEK
-475 AKGLEYALYVEDEIN
+475 EPGLEYAVYAEDEIN
-490 IRNRFRIN
+490 IRNKFRIN
-498 PGIRLVAFSVPKKT
+498 PGIRLVGFSVPHKT

-523 YNILSNLALK
+523 YNILPNLAIK

-540 QNMILL
+540 QSLILL

-561 TETIR
+561 TDKIR
-566 PQRSQQ
+566 PQQSQQ
-572 VAFGIHYDL
+572 VALGIHYDL
-581 KNPRLSF
+581 KKPRLSF
-588 SLEGYY
+588 SIEGYY
-594 KWMNH
+594 KKMDN
-599 ILAYKEGSSFFTNM
+599 ILAYKEGSSYFMTL
-613 IQNILDEEP
+613 LDNLMDETVT
-622 PGAFQSRWTDNVT
+622 GFQGTWTDNVT

-686 HDVSLVLMYS
+686 HDVSIVLMYS
-696 PASWVNLSLS
+696 PTSRINLSLS
-706 WVFATGNAVTLP
+706 WVFATGNAITLP
-718 TSLYPSQNLDNYLEN
+718 TSIYTAEDLINYLGLTVPPSE
-733 YLSPEDNSVTQYMGY
+733 YSWTY
-748 VENYGKKND
+748 VYTIENYGKKND
-757 FRMKPFHHLDVGV
+757 FRMKPFHHLDIGV
-770 QFIKPHKRNNGKSIF
+770 QFIRPHKKNNGQSIF

-798 FFYFTT
+798 FFYFIGESYNQRTHEWTT
-804 QDYIYTEN
+804 QL
-812 GPEIV
+812 
-817 NKIKQVSIFPIIPT
+817 QSLSIFPIIPT

>member
-1 MAIRKVAAYVLL
+1 MFCGS
-13 LFFPMKKD
+13 LFA
-21 SNIIPNRFLRVV
+21 
-33 CLSLCLLF
+33 
-41 YGLSSGQ
+41 Q

-56 YESGSWESLPGGLI
+56 YERGSLESLPGGLV
-70 YEPVSQKSTTTNT
+70 YDPVSQKATTTNT
-83 YGFYTITLP
+83 YGFYTLTLP
-92 YRSGIFLVFSSF
+92 YRDSLYVVFNSF
-104 GFAND
+104 GFMND
-109 TLWINRPEDIEYD
+109 TLWVRTAEDVEYD
-122 ARLSK
+122 AKLSK
-127 IIMLDAVNI
+127 ITTLETVTI
-136 TAEKTNTEQAKM
+136 TAEKRNTEVAQM
-148 SFIKLSTKEIQN
+148 SSITLSAKEIQQ

-231 LVKGG
+231 LIKGG

-258 ESYHCE
+258 EEYHCE
-264 GGVGLISS
+264 GGIGLISS

-277 GPIIKKKAS
+277 GPIIKNKAS
-286 FMLSGRTT
+286 FMVSGRTT
-294 YLDLFLVPI
+294 YLDLLMAPI
-303 MKIATQGMATGYY
+303 MKLVTDGMSAGYY
-316 FFDLNGKLNFDL
+316 FFDLNAKFNFDL

-335 FSTYFGRDKFHLSET
+335 LSSYFGRDKFHFTET
-350 DNYGGM
+350 ENYGFGE
-356 RVYDKYKMG
+356 YDRYKVG

-393 NDYKMNTYL
+393 SDYNMNTYMG
-402 NYKYFS
+402 YKFYE
-408 GINNPDNESFSSDFS
+408 GAGNPNNETFNSRFS

-430 LKYDVTYRPNATHHL
+430 LKYDVSINPNPTHRIL
-445 LAGAAVVYHV
+445 VGAAVTAHV
-455 ARPNAA
+455 ARPNAM
-461 TMKADTLTMRSVEK
+461 TMNVDTLSMRQAEK
-475 AKGLEYALYVEDEIN
+475 EPGLEYAVYAEDEIN
-490 IRNRFRIN
+490 IRNKFRIN
-498 PGIRLVAFSVPKKT
+498 PGIRLVGFSVPHKT

-523 YNILSNLALK
+523 YNILPNLAIK

-540 QNMILL
+540 QSLILL

-561 TETIR
+561 TDKIR

-572 VAFGIHYDL
+572 VALGIHYDL
-581 KNPRLSF
+581 KKPRLSF
-588 SLEGYY
+588 SIEGYY
-594 KWMNH
+594 KKMDN
-599 ILAYKEGSSFFTNM
+599 ILAYKEGSSYFMTL
-613 IQNILDEEP
+613 LDNLMDETVT
-622 PGAFQSRWTDNVT
+622 GFQGTWTDNVT

-686 HDVSLVLMYS
+686 HDVSIVLMYS
-696 PASWVNLSLS
+696 PTSRINLSLS
-706 WVFATGNAVTLP
+706 WVFATGNAITLP
-718 TSLYPSQNLDNYLEN
+718 TSIYAAEDLINYLGLTVPPSN
-733 YLSPEDNSVTQYMGY
+733 YSWTY
-748 VENYGKKND
+748 VYTIENYGKKND
-757 FRMKPFHHLDVGV
+757 FRMKPFHHLDIGV
-770 QFIKPHKRNNGKSIF
+770 QFIKPHKKNNGQSIF
-785 EISIYNLYNHHNP
+785 EISIYNVYNHHNP
-798 FFYFTT
+798 FFYFIGESYNQRTHEWTT
-804 QDYIYTEN
+804 QLQ
-812 GPEIV
+812 PL
-817 NKIKQVSIFPIIPT
+817 SIFPIIPT

>member
-1 MAIRKVAAYVLL
+1 M
-13 LFFPMKKD
+13 
-21 SNIIPNRFLRVV
+21 
-33 CLSLCLLF
+33 
-41 YGLSSGQ
+41 GQ

-56 YESGSWESLPGGLI
+56 YEKGSLESLPGGLV
-70 YEPVSQKSTTTNT
+70 YDPVSQKSTTTNA
-83 YGFYTITLP
+83 YGFYTLTLP
-92 YRSGIFLVFSSF
+92 YRDGLFLVFNSF
-104 GFAND
+104 GFIND
-109 TLWINRPEDIEYD
+109 TLWVKTAENIEYD

-127 IIMLDAVNI
+127 VTMLETVNI
-136 TAEKTNTEQAKM
+136 SAEKTNTEQVKM
-148 SFIKLSTKEIQN
+148 SSITLSTKEIKN
-160 VPMLF
+160 MPMLF

-199 NLIIL
+199 NLIII

-264 GGVGLISS
+264 GGIGLISS

-277 GPIIKKKAS
+277 GPIIKNKAS

-294 YLDLFLVPI
+294 YLDLIMVPV
-303 MKIATQGMATGYY
+303 MKRVTEGTAAGYY
-316 FFDLNGKLNFDL
+316 FFDLNGKFNFDL

-335 FSTYFGRDKFHLSET
+335 FSAYFGRDKFHLSNKEKYESG
-350 DNYGGM
+350 NE
-356 RVYDKYKMG
+356 YDKYKMG

-372 ATARWNHL
+372 ATIRWNHL
-380 FTNKIF
+380 YSNKVFSNMSFIF
-386 SNLSFVF
+386 S
-393 NDYKMNTYL
+393 DYTMNTYMG
-402 NYKYFS
+402 YKYFYGTNS
-408 GINNPDNESFSSDFS
+408 PYNESFNSDFK

-445 LAGAAVVYHV
+445 LAGAAVTYHE
-455 ARPNAA
+455 ARPNAIM
-461 TMKADTLTMRSVEK
+461 MKADTLTMRNVEK
-475 AKGLEYALYVEDEIN
+475 AQGLEYALYVEDEIN

-498 PGIRLVAFSVPKKT
+498 PGVRLVAFSVPHKT

-540 QNMILL
+540 QSMLLL

-561 TETIR
+561 TDSIR

-581 KNPRLSF
+581 KKPRLSF
-588 SLEGYY
+588 SVEGYY
-594 KWMNH
+594 KKMDH
-599 ILAYKEGSSFFTNM
+599 ILAYKEGTSYFTNM
-613 IQNILDEEP
+613 LQNIMDEEVP
-622 PGAFQSRWTDNVT
+622 TNFQNKWTDNVT
-635 SGRGWSYGVEFL
+635 TGRGWSYGVEFL
-647 VRKEVGKFTGWVG
+647 VRKEAGNFTGWIG
-660 YTLSWTKQQFEE
+660 YTLSWTKQQFDD

-686 HDVSLVLMYS
+686 HDVSIVLMYS
-696 PASWVNLSLS
+696 PAKWVNLSLS
-706 WVFATGNAVTLP
+706 WVFATGNAITLP
-718 TSLYPSQNLDNYLEN
+718 TSLYLSEDLNAYLDNL
-733 YLSPEDNSVTQYMGY
+733 LPPEEGEYYYYASYI
-748 VENYGKKND
+748 ENYGKKND
-757 FRMKPFHHLDVGV
+757 FRMKPFHHLDIGV
-770 QFIKPHKRNNGKSIF
+770 QFIKPHKRNNGQSIF
-785 EISIYNLYNHHNP
+785 EISIYNIYNHHNP

-804 QDYIYTEN
+804 QEYRETES
-812 GPEIV
+812 GGEII
-817 NKIKQVSIFPIIPT
+817 NKIQQISIFPIIPT
-831 FTYHFKF
+831 LSYHFKF

>member
-1 MAIRKVAAYVLL
+1 MTHHSIISTIWHTAICIIICLL
-13 LFFPMKKD
+13 LHETAM
-21 SNIIPNRFLRVV
+21 
-33 CLSLCLLF
+33 
-41 YGLSSGQ
+41 GQ

-56 YESGSWESLPGGLI
+56 YEKGSLESLPGGLV
-70 YEPVSQKSTTTNT
+70 YDPVSQKSTTTNA
-83 YGFYTITLP
+83 YGFYTLTLP
-92 YRSGIFLVFSSF
+92 YRDGLFLVFNSF
-104 GFAND
+104 GFIND
-109 TLWINRPEDIEYD
+109 TLWIKTSENIEYD
-122 ARLSK
+122 SRLSK
-127 IIMLDAVNI
+127 ITMLETVNI
-136 TAEKTNTEQAKM
+136 SAEKSNTEQVKM
-148 SFIKLSTKEIQN
+148 SSITLSTKEIKN
-160 VPMLF
+160 MPMLF

-199 NLIIL
+199 NLIII

-264 GGVGLISS
+264 GGIGLISS

-277 GPIIKKKAS
+277 GPIIKNKAS

-294 YLDLFLVPI
+294 YLDLIMVPV
-303 MKIATQGMATGYY
+303 MKRVTAGTAAGYY
-316 FFDLNGKLNFDL
+316 FFDLNGKFNFDL

-335 FSTYFGRDKFHLSET
+335 FSAYFGRDKFHLSQKEKYESG
-350 DNYGGM
+350 NE
-356 RVYDKYKMG
+356 YDKYKMG

-372 ATARWNHL
+372 ATVRWNHL
-380 FTNKIF
+380 YSNKVFSNMSFIF
-386 SNLSFVF
+386 S
-393 NDYKMNTYL
+393 DYTMNTYMG
-402 NYKYFS
+402 YKYFYGTNS
-408 GINNPDNESFSSDFS
+408 PYNESFNSDFK

-445 LAGAAVVYHV
+445 LAGAAVTYHE
-455 ARPNAA
+455 ARPNAIM
-461 TMKADTLTMRSVEK
+461 MKADTLNMRKVEK
-475 AKGLEYALYVEDEIN
+475 AQGLEYALYMEDEIN
-490 IRNRFRIN
+490 ILNRFRIN
-498 PGIRLVAFSVPKKT
+498 PGVRLVAFSVPHKT

-540 QNMILL
+540 QSMLLL

-561 TETIR
+561 TDSIR

-581 KNPRLSF
+581 KKPRLSF
-588 SLEGYY
+588 SVEGYY
-594 KWMNH
+594 KKMDH
-599 ILAYKEGSSFFTNM
+599 ILAYKEGTSYFTNM
-613 IQNILDEEP
+613 LQNIMDEEVP
-622 PGAFQSRWTDNVT
+622 TNFQNKWTDNVT
-635 SGRGWSYGVEFL
+635 TGQGWSYGVEFL
-647 VRKEVGKFTGWVG
+647 VRKEAGNFTGWIG
-660 YTLSWTKQQFEE
+660 YTLSWTKQQFDE

-686 HDVSLVLMYS
+686 HDVSIVLMYS
-696 PASWVNLSLS
+696 PTKWLNLSMS
-706 WVFATGNAVTLP
+706 WVFATGNAITLP
-718 TSLYPSQNLDNYLEN
+718 TSLYPSEDLNAYLEN
-733 YLSPEDNSVTQYMGY
+733 LLPPEQSEYYYYTSYI
-748 VENYGKKND
+748 ENYGKKND
-757 FRMKPFHHLDVGV
+757 FRMKPFHHLDIGV
-770 QFIKPHKRNNGKSIF
+770 QFIKPHKRNNGQSIF
-785 EISIYNLYNHHNP
+785 EISIYNIYNHHNP

-804 QDYIYTEN
+804 QEYRETES
-812 GPEIV
+812 GGEII
-817 NKIKQVSIFPIIPT
+817 NKIQQISIFPIIPT
-831 FTYHFKF
+831 LSYHFKF